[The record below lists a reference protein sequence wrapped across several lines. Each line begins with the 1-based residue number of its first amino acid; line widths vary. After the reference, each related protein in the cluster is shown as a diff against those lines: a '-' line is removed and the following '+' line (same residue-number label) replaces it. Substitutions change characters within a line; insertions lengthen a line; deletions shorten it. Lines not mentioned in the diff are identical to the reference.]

1 MKTSIRIA
9 AITLILCSAASA
21 QFYFGRNKIQY
32 HPFDWHV
39 LTTPHFEIY
48 YYKEEEE
55 LASAGAFFAEEA
67 FSEMEKKF
75 NFTLIKK
82 VPLIFYSSHLHFQQ
96 TNTLPYLIPEGVGG
110 FFEFIKGR
118 VVIPYMGST
127 FQFKRVIRH
136 ELVHVF
142 MHNKIGQILR
152 MHNIQT
158 YRVPPLWFTEG
169 LAEFWANQWDSKT
182 EMVIRDAFIN
192 DYLVPLDRLDLS
204 SSGFLLYKEGQSFL
218 RFIDESY
225 GPEKILHIMENIW
238 RDGNFYTVME
248 SVLEKDFQEIS
259 DEWRY
264 FYKKEIYPLLE
275 SSDTPGKQS
284 QQITDVGI
292 NSAPVYYHGES
303 DRVLYL
309 SNRTGYSEIVLQSLY
324 PHESDAD
331 AEVLIEGERTAGLES
346 LHLLQTD
353 MDVSGMGILIFSSKS
368 GATDVLNFFHID
380 SAKTVATFRH
390 PDLISIISPKWSQDE
405 SKVVFTGVDWRGY
418 EDLYL
423 LDRQTMELTR
433 LTDDFYGDR
442 TPSFSPDGRT
452 VAFSSDRG
460 QHGADGFFNIFAYD
474 LEKGSIIR
482 LTDGPYND
490 LSPDWSRADR
500 PSILFSSDRDG
511 VYNLWLLRDTGTAE
525 SPFPLQQSTLV
536 PLTHFTTGAFDP
548 RWAGENDQDVVFSA
562 FEKFRFQIQLLQN
575 ATTLAEDG
583 QEAAAIQTPVS
594 PPWHREQLTAETK
607 RSALPYRKR
616 FTFDI
621 AQTAIAYDPIFGFIG
636 GAQVTVSDLLGN
648 DYYHFLLFNSA
659 QSSSEFSNRFN
670 LAVTKVDISRRI
682 NISYGLFHFANDY
695 FTYSSGFFFEQ
706 RYGGQFA
713 LSYPFSVFK
722 RMEVTSSLWQTSR
735 DYYGASDTFDA
746 LLVSNSA
753 SYVFDNSIWGPVGP
767 IDGTSLRF
775 TVGQTID
782 FSRSRI
788 YYTGLLADYR
798 KYFRT
803 SLQTLY
809 ALRVMTWLNEGEDLF
824 RFFIGGSWGI
834 RGYERTAVSGKSF
847 LMINNEF
854 RFPFASQLVLRF
866 PSVDF
871 GLAPLRGALFFDLGN
886 AWNDSFDGLLGS
898 FGIGLRGN
906 FLRVMVLRL
915 DVGKTTDFHSVSKGL
930 FTQFFFGWNY

>member
-1 MKTSIRIA
+1 VRTSTRIV
-9 AITLILCSAASA
+9 AIALVLCSAASA

-39 LTTPHFEIY
+39 LSTPHFNIY
-48 YYKEEEE
+48 YYEEEEE

-75 NFTLIKK
+75 NFTLIRK

-96 TNTLPYLIPEGVGG
+96 TNTLPYMIPEGVGG
-110 FFEFIKGR
+110 FFEFVKER

-142 MHNKIGQILR
+142 MHNKIGHILR

-158 YRVPPLWFTEG
+158 YRTPPLWFTEG
-169 LAEFWANQWDSKT
+169 LAEFWANEWDSKT

-192 DYLVPLDRLDLS
+192 DYLVPLDRLDLA

-218 RFIDESY
+218 RFIDKSY
-225 GPEKILHIMENIW
+225 GPEKILEMMENIW
-238 RDGNFYTVME
+238 RDGNFYTVIE
-248 SVLEKDFQEIS
+248 SVLEKDFHEIS

-284 QQITDVGI
+284 QQITAVGI
-292 NSAPVYYHGES
+292 NSAPAYYHG
-303 DRVLYL
+303 DDDKVLYL
-309 SNRTGYSEIVLQSLY
+309 SNRTGYSEIVLQSLNSD
-324 PHESDAD
+324 ESDAD
-331 AEVLIEGERTAGLES
+331 AEVIIEGERTAGLES

-353 MDVSGMGILIFSSKS
+353 MDVSGDGILIFSSKS
-368 GATDVLNFFHID
+368 GATDVLNFFHLD
-380 SAKTVATFRH
+380 SARIIDTFGH
-390 PDLISIISPKWSQDE
+390 SDLISITSPEWSKDGTR
-405 SKVVFTGVDWRGY
+405 VVFTGVDRRGY

-423 LDRQTMELTR
+423 LNRQITKFIR

-442 TPSFSPDGRT
+442 SPSFSPDGGT

-460 QHGADGFFNIFAYD
+460 QYGADGYFNLFACD
-474 LEKGSIIR
+474 LESSDITP
-482 LTDGPYND
+482 LTNGPHND
-490 LSPDWSRADR
+490 LSPDWSRADPR
-500 PSILFSSDRDG
+500 RILFSSDRDG
-511 VYNLWLLRDTGTAE
+511 VYNLWLLQDNGTADNPL
-525 SPFPLQQSTLV
+525 PFQQSTLV

-548 RWAGENDQDVVFSA
+548 RWSGENDEDVLFTA
-562 FEKFRFQIQLLQN
+562 FEKFRFQIQLLPN
-575 ATTLAEDG
+575 VAALREDG
-583 QEAAAIQTPVS
+583 HHAAVTQTPAS
-594 PPWHREQLTAETK
+594 SLSWRREELAAETK
-607 RSALPYRKR
+607 RSALPYRKQ
-616 FTFDI
+616 FSFDI
-621 AQTAIAYDPIFGFIG
+621 AQTAIAYDPIFGFLG
-636 GAQVTVSDLLGN
+636 GAQVSVSDLLGN

-659 QSSSEFSNRFN
+659 QSSSEFSSRFN
-670 LAVTKVDISRRI
+670 VAVTRVDLSRRI
-682 NISYGLFHFANDY
+682 NMSYGLFHFANDY
-695 FTYSSGFFFEQ
+695 FTYHSGFFFER
-706 RYGGQFA
+706 RYGVQFA

-735 DYYGASDTFDA
+735 DYYGFSDTFNA
-746 LLVSNSA
+746 LLISNSA

-767 IDGTSLRF
+767 MDGASFRF
-775 TVGQTID
+775 TLGQTID

-809 ALRVMTWLNEGEDLF
+809 ALRIMTWLNEGRDLF
-824 RFFIGGSWGI
+824 RFFIGGSWGL

-847 LMINNEF
+847 FMINNEF
-854 RFPFASQLVLRF
+854 RFPFASQDV
-866 PSVDF
+866 
-871 GLAPLRGALFFDLGN
+871 GN
-886 AWNDSFDGLLGS
+886 AWNDSFDGLIGS
-898 FGIGLRGN
+898 FGMGLRGN
-906 FLRVMVLRL
+906 FLRFMVLRL
-915 DVGKTTDFHSVSKGL
+915 DIGKTTDFHSVSKGL